1 MREQIYHEVKLERE
15 FKILNLKRRREKNKR
30 KREIPLLGPKPP
42 NSAQFP
48 FWIAQPTTYLWRRL
62 VGHGCQSHMRS
73 PFLPAAA
80 GPWDPLVASPP
91 RGPVTVLLPLPHDAR
106 AFNRTSLSPLR
117 KLRVRNKP
125 APKLHVSHAGV
136 YRDPSYRLLHRLPRI
151 SPKGTRNLVSWEIW
165 QTRHRE
171 PFDSTPLSANWRV
184 GRELLVHLGVARENC
199 GTAAAWTGGNSLPD
213 FDQASN
219 PPYVVNRS
227 PSPTSFPVSTLTAIG
242 FSVIL
247 RGVY

>member
-80 GPWDPLVASPP
+80 GPWDPLVASSP
-91 RGPVTVLLPLPHDAR
+91 RPTHLVLLRAAHLRASRPRARWRRRPGPTSPASIPRAPISCAWDQQVRTLPSRRRSFPSWTRSWRAKVPRRESRPGSLVPQQISTESPRTPRRTATGLLGMDSPLP
-106 AFNRTSLSPLR
+106 PL
-117 KLRVRNKP
+117 
-125 APKLHVSHAGV
+125 
-136 YRDPSYRLLHRLPRI
+136 
-151 SPKGTRNLVSWEIW
+151 
-165 QTRHRE
+165 
-171 PFDSTPLSANWRV
+171 F
-184 GRELLVHLGVARENC
+184 
-199 GTAAAWTGGNSLPD
+199 
-213 FDQASN
+213 
-219 PPYVVNRS
+219 
-227 PSPTSFPVSTLTAIG
+227 
-242 FSVIL
+242 
-247 RGVY
+247 